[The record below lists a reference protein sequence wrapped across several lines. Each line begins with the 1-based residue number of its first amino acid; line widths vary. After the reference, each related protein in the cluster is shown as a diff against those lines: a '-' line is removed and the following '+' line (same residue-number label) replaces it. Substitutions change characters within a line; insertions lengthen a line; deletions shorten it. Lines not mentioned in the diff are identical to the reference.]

1 MSRVP
6 TSGKRAA
13 PASGPR
19 RLRPIHPPATLASW
33 PEYDRDVLLFN
44 YWANETSPET
54 KNTPNIGSAVA
65 YFNATMR
72 AKAVPRPEPLPLPYP
87 KP

>member
-1 MSRVP
+1 
-6 TSGKRAA
+6 
-13 PASGPR
+13 
-19 RLRPIHPPATLASW
+19 
-33 PEYDRDVLLFN
+33 VLLFN

-72 AKAVPRPEPLPLPYP
+72 AKVGPAATRTLTPTHT